1 MTPAA
6 RLAALAE
13 LLEEIA
19 ATDSPAEGI
28 VAAYF
33 RSRRFAG
40 SKDRRWITERVFEAL
55 RRQGELAGAA
65 AAVGL
70 PTIGRVLALLYL
82 LRIDRLDMADV
93 TAGWFGG
100 PHGLSVPDDDE
111 ALALSRAARLDDEAM
126 GDVALSN
133 FPDWLYQKITDQY
146 GDGAAA
152 VMAAYH
158 EGAPVTFRVNALKAT
173 RDDLLH
179 LLREEGI
186 DALPTALSP
195 DGITLDG
202 RINLSRHP
210 FVEGGLIE
218 PQDEAAQISAR
229 LAGAE
234 SGMMVIDFCAGGGGK
249 SLAMAAM
256 MGNSGMIHA
265 FDIEGRRLRD
275 IRGRARRAGVR
286 IIHPHVLR
294 DDADEVLL
302 PLAGAA
308 NRVFVDAPC
317 SGSGTWRRQP
327 DQKWKF
333 SGERLDIL
341 VKIQQ
346 EILARAAPLVA
357 PGGILIYATCSILRE
372 ENEEQVAAF
381 LATHTEFDLL
391 PVSMIWTAAGLGG
404 QWDQDFL
411 SLTPADFGSDGFFV
425 ALLQK
430 RD

>member
-218 PQDEAAQISAR
+218 PQMQQIIACRWSR
-229 LAGAE
+229 
-234 SGMMVIDFCAGGGGK
+234 K
-249 SLAMAAM
+249 
-256 MGNSGMIHA
+256 
-265 FDIEGRRLRD
+265 R
-275 IRGRARRAGVR
+275 
-286 IIHPHVLR
+286 
-294 DDADEVLL
+294 
-302 PLAGAA
+302 
-308 NRVFVDAPC
+308 
-317 SGSGTWRRQP
+317 
-327 DQKWKF
+327 
-333 SGERLDIL
+333 
-341 VKIQQ
+341 
-346 EILARAAPLVA
+346 
-357 PGGILIYATCSILRE
+357 Y
-372 ENEEQVAAF
+372 
-381 LATHTEFDLL
+381 
-391 PVSMIWTAAGLGG
+391 
-404 QWDQDFL
+404 
-411 SLTPADFGSDGFFV
+411 DGH
-425 ALLQK
+425 
-430 RD
+430 

>member
-19 ATDSPAEGI
+19 AEGI

-33 RSRRFAG
+33 RPRRFAG

-65 AAVGL
+65 TAVGL
-70 PTIGRVLALLYL
+70 PATGRVLALLYL
-82 LRIDRLDMADV
+82 LRIDRLDMVDV

-146 GDGAAA
+146 GAGAAA

-179 LLREEGI
+179 LLRE
-186 DALPTALSP
+186 
-195 DGITLDG
+195 LDG

-210 FVEGGLIE
+210 FVEGGLVE
-218 PQDEAAQISAR
+218 PQDEAAQIAAR

-286 IIHPHVLR
+286 IIHPHGLR
-294 DDADEVLL
+294 D
-302 PLAGAA
+302 
-308 NRVFVDAPC
+308 DAPC

-333 SGERLDIL
+333 SGERLDGL
-341 VKIQQ
+341 VKTQQ

-381 LATHTEFDLL
+381 LAAHMEFDLL
-391 PVSMIWTAAGLGG
+391 PVSMI
-404 QWDQDFL
+404 
-411 SLTPADFGSDGFFV
+411 
-425 ALLQK
+425 
-430 RD
+430 

>member
-1 MTPAA
+1 
-6 RLAALAE
+6 
-13 LLEEIA
+13 
-19 ATDSPAEGI
+19 
-28 VAAYF
+28 
-33 RSRRFAG
+33 
-40 SKDRRWITERVFEAL
+40 
-55 RRQGELAGAA
+55 
-65 AAVGL
+65 
-70 PTIGRVLALLYL
+70 
-82 LRIDRLDMADV
+82 
-93 TAGWFGG
+93 
-100 PHGLSVPDDDE
+100 
-111 ALALSRAARLDDEAM
+111 
-126 GDVALSN
+126 
-133 FPDWLYQKITDQY
+133 
-146 GDGAAA
+146 
-152 VMAAYH
+152 
-158 EGAPVTFRVNALKAT
+158 
-173 RDDLLH
+173 
-179 LLREEGI
+179 
-186 DALPTALSP
+186 
-195 DGITLDG
+195 
-202 RINLSRHP
+202 
-210 FVEGGLIE
+210 
-218 PQDEAAQISAR
+218 
-229 LAGAE
+229 
-234 SGMMVIDFCAGGGGK
+234 
-249 SLAMAAM
+249 
-256 MGNSGMIHA
+256 MIHA

-333 SGERLDIL
+333 SGERLDGL
-341 VKIQQ
+341 VKTQQ

-381 LATHTEFDLL
+381 LAAHMEFDLL

-430 RD
+430 RN